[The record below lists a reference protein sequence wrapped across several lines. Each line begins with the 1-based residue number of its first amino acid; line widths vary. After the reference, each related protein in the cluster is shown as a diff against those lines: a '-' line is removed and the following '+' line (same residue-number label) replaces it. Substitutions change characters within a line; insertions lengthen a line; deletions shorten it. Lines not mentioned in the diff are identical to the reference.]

1 MCCLGYYTFKL
12 MSRHV
17 VLSGLLWFVI
27 PSTFFSVGHWLSI
40 TEYQRERNSTA
51 ENNITS
57 KYHYELYLKIAS
69 FLSLLM
75 ELIAALC
82 IPMTLGRLFNDQK
95 YRSIRGCSVLDSCFL
110 LILLLAAMF
119 QLAAYSINIMK
130 LYQFGFIKNILNI
143 LSMCTHWVNYMI
155 VRWAALF
162 LIAYLTIHLME
173 KCSNADKKSIVE
185 DVASCL
191 RDYGILKSNIG
202 PLLLVFMFI
211 DSILVM
217 LNSFMIY
224 GTYNAEGNISEFL
237 PVFVLHDLNV
247 IVSLIYICVLCNKCS
262 NAVKSLLI
270 PLR

>member
-75 ELIAALC
+75 ELIDSFL
-82 IPMTLGRLFNDQK
+82 IP
-95 YRSIRGCSVLDSCFL
+95 YVV
-110 LILLLAAMF
+110 
-119 QLAAYSINIMK
+119 
-130 LYQFGFIKNILNI
+130 LNI

-224 GTYNAEGNISEFL
+224 NS
-237 PVFVLHDLNV
+237 
-247 IVSLIYICVLCNKCS
+247 
-262 NAVKSLLI
+262 
-270 PLR
+270 